1 MKKITKVRVKI
12 HTKPIQYR
20 GYYAFNSYVDKREH
34 TVVIEGPTSTS
45 REEAID
51 GLWNRIVHDSVS
63 TMVEDAVRNM
73 YSKKN
78 IDRAKEE
85 FDVEFSDILKMTPE
99 DYAKKYVLP
108 IWVREVTK

>member
-20 GYYAFNSYVDKREH
+20 GYYAFNSYIDKSQH

-51 GLWNRIVHDSVS
+51 GLWDRIVHGRMN
-63 TMVEDAVRNM
+63 TMAEDAVRNM

-85 FDVEFSDILKMTPE
+85 FDVEFSDVLKMTPE

-108 IWVREVTK
+108 AYVREVIK